1 MEVINISKID
11 KKRSK
16 IEFDSGI
23 IFALYNGEIYKLE
36 IKEGITL
43 DEAFYA
49 AKIVPILKS
58 RIKERTIHILKSRD
72 RTEKELRDK
81 LREGFYPEEIID
93 YVIDWAKSHRYIDDE
108 RYVEFYI
115 ESNVSKKSKNRML
128 HELRQKG
135 ISKEYLEDIFEEY
148 EIDEKEQI
156 KKFLEKKN
164 IDVENLDFKA
174 KGKILNQLLGKGYS
188 YENIM
193 RCL

>member
-1 MEVINISKID
+1 MEVISISKID

-16 IEFDSGI
+16 IELDSGI
-23 IFALYNGEIYKLE
+23 VFALYNGEIYKLE

-43 DEAFYA
+43 DESFYDV
-49 AKIVPILKS
+49 KIVPILKS

-81 LREGFYPEEIID
+81 LKEGLYPEEIID
-93 YVIDWAKSHRYIDDE
+93 YVIDWAKVLRYIDDE

-115 ESNVSKKSKNRML
+115 DTNVSKKSKNRML
-128 HELRQKG
+128 YELKQKG

-148 EIDEKEQI
+148 EINEEEQI

>member
-1 MEVINISKID
+1 MMKD
-11 KKRSK
+11 M
-16 IEFDSGI
+16 
-23 IFALYNGEIYKLE
+23 LY
-36 IKEGITL
+36 
-43 DEAFYA
+43 
-49 AKIVPILKS
+49 
-58 RIKERTIHILKSRD
+58 
-72 RTEKELRDK
+72 
-81 LREGFYPEEIID
+81 
-93 YVIDWAKSHRYIDDE
+93 
-108 RYVEFYI
+108 
-115 ESNVSKKSKNRML
+115 
-128 HELRQKG
+128 ELRQKG